1 MTAGKRSHGMVTRLA
16 RVDVERGVNAG
27 DVLGEPGDDLG
38 SADRQ
43 SVVSEIE
50 TGRTNDA
57 RLLENVP
64 PHY

>member
-1 MTAGKRSHGMVTRLA
+1 MVTLMA
-16 RVDVERGVNAG
+16 RVDAERGVNAG

-38 SADRQ
+38 SEDRQ
-43 SVVSEIE
+43 QTVSEIE
-50 TGRTNDA
+50 QGCTNDA